1 MTAALG
7 TYNVRLTQTPDG
19 WKAVGRLALGDD
31 LEIRATATA
40 SAKAIESLLRRA
52 SQGFSGAI
60 GDEIGFGFLKK
71 LWRGAKKIAKKVV
84 QSKVLRKVA
93 NTVRHPAFMAAMS
106 VIPGVGPA
114 AAAGMAAVG
123 TAYMGVR
130 AMTAKRRGNP
140 QLASR
145 ISRQAAVFAKRAGLP
160 PARFNAAQRYG
171 ASLALNPRAISWMT
185 RGPQGGI
192 PGMLQ
197 QAMPVPAGPLFR
209 VLPGLMQQRF

>member
-1 MTAALG
+1 MAQRG
-7 TYNVRLTQTPDG
+7 TYNVRVRATPTGYTACGTLD
-19 WKAVGRLALGDD
+19 LGDNI
-31 LEIRATATA
+31 EIRARAKV
-40 SAKAIESLLRRA
+40 SAKAIDAVLRRA
-52 SQGFSGAI
+52 AEGFSGEF
-60 GDEIGFGFLKK
+60 EIGFGFLKK

-93 NTVRHPAFMAAMS
+93 NTVRNPAFMAAVS
-106 VIPGVGPA
+106 VIPGIGPA

-140 QLASR
+140 AQAR
-145 ISRQAAVFAKRAGLP
+145 KISLQAARMARRYRLP

-171 ASLALNPRAISWMT
+171 ASLALNPRAISWMA
-185 RGPQGGI
+185 RGPRGGI

-197 QAMPVPAGPLFR
+197 TAQRVPAGPLFR
-209 VLPGLMQQRF
+209 VLPGLM